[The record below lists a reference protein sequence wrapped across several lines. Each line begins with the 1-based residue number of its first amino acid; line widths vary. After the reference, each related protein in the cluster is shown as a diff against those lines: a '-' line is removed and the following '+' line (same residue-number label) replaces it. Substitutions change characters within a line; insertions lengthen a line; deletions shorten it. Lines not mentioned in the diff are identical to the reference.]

1 MLQPLQRLLS
11 FSAKKLINP
20 VFCVFKT
27 KENNKMKVYAQ
38 EIEDGLQDAIQNN
51 NTVAYCSPVMSKED
65 LIEAT
70 ASELE
75 SDHEVA
81 LSFMGAKAE
90 NKEQIDLYYLS
101 SVLVSTGWNK
111 NDDVFDA
118 QEMWDARST
127 PEDKQFNYM
136 HNEADIIGH
145 ITGNYIVDFDGNV
158 MDSQAEWE
166 EAGSPEEF
174 NIITNAVLYKSWSD
188 PSLRERMN
196 NIVEEIEEGN
206 KWFVS
211 MECLFPNFDY
221 ALKDSQG
228 EFKVVKRE
236 EASAFLTKH
245 LRAYG
250 GTGKYEGY
258 TVGRLL
264 RNISF
269 SGKGLVSKPANPRS
283 VILNDNKS
291 FSESKSEFIT
301 VSSIKETDMSDVL
314 QKQLDDVKA
323 ELVEARAANETMK
336 QEMEAQKAEAI
347 EAQLKKFEETISAK
361 DEAIASKSEEATEA
375 LAKLAEV
382 EEALSVAEAAKE
394 EAVAKIAEIEKAA
407 ALERRIASLKEAGI
421 EEEEIEETLAQFE
434 NLDDSTFEF
443 VVAKMYKKA
452 EKENPFAKK
461 DKKEDEEEA
470 PAAMAP
476 KKVKAEDEL
485 LDEETD
491 EAEASAEELEEVEV
505 EEDIAMAEAADDLD
519 PSTELRST
527 ASEWFGSL
535 LKTTANLNK

>member
-1 MLQPLQRLLS
+1 
-11 FSAKKLINP
+11 
-20 VFCVFKT
+20 
-27 KENNKMKVYAQ
+27 
-38 EIEDGLQDAIQNN
+38 
-51 NTVAYCSPVMSKED
+51 MSKED

-166 EAGSPEEF
+166 EAGSPEKF

-314 QKQLDDVKA
+314 QKQLEDLKA
-323 ELVEARAANETMK
+323 ELSEARLTNETMK
-336 QEMEAQKAEAI
+336 QEMESQKAEAI

-443 VVAKMYKKA
+443 VVAKMYNKKA
-452 EKENPFAKK
+452 EMKKK
-461 DKKEDEEEA
+461 DEKEEEEA

>member
-443 VVAKMYKKA
+443 VVAKMYNKKA
-452 EKENPFAKK
+452 EMKKK
-461 DKKEDEEEA
+461 DEKEEEEA

>member
-1 MLQPLQRLLS
+1 MLRPLQRLLS
-11 FSAKKLINP
+11 FSAKKVINP
-20 VFCVFKT
+20 LFCVFKS

-38 EIEDGLQDAIQNN
+38 EIEDGLQDAIQDS

-75 SDHEVA
+75 SDNKVA
-81 LSFMGAKAE
+81 LSFMGAEAE

-118 QEMWDARST
+118 QEMWSARST

-158 MDSQAEWE
+158 VESQAEWE

-196 NIVEEIEEGN
+196 TIVEEIEEGS

-236 EASAFLTKH
+236 EASAFLSKH

-314 QKQLDDVKA
+314 QKQLEDLKA
-323 ELVEARAANETMK
+323 ELSEARLTNETMK
-336 QEMEAQKAEAI
+336 QEMESQKAEAI

-382 EEALSVAEAAKE
+382 EEALSVAEVAKE

-470 PAAMAP
+470 PAAMT
-476 KKVKAEDEL
+476 KKVKAEEEL

-505 EEDIAMAEAADDLD
+505 QEDIAMAEASDDLD

>member
-196 NIVEEIEEGN
+196 NIVEEIDEGN
-206 KWFVS
+206 KWVVS

-443 VVAKMYKKA
+443 VVAKMYNKKA
-452 EKENPFAKK
+452 EMKKK
-461 DKKEDEEEA
+461 DEKEEEEA

>member
-118 QEMWDARST
+118 KEMWDARST

-323 ELVEARAANETMK
+323 ELVAARAANETMK

-361 DEAIASKSEEATEA
+361 DEAIASKTEEATEA

-382 EEALSVAEAAKE
+382 EEALSAAEAAKE

-443 VVAKMYKKA
+443 VVAKMYNKKA
-452 EKENPFAKK
+452 EMKKK
-461 DKKEDEEEA
+461 DEKEEEEA

-505 EEDIAMAEAADDLD
+505 QEDIAMAEAADDLD

>member
-1 MLQPLQRLLS
+1 MLRPLQRLLS
-11 FSAKKLINP
+11 FSAKKVINP
-20 VFCVFKT
+20 LFCVFKS

-38 EIEDGLQDAIQNN
+38 EIEDGLQDVIQDS

-75 SDHEVA
+75 SDNKVA
-81 LSFMGAKAE
+81 LSFMGAEAE

-118 QEMWDARST
+118 QEMWSARST

-158 MDSQAEWE
+158 VESQAEWE
-166 EAGSPEEF
+166 EAGRPEEF

-196 NIVEEIEEGN
+196 TIVEEIEEGS

-236 EASAFLTKH
+236 EASAFLSKH

-314 QKQLDDVKA
+314 QKQLEDLKA
-323 ELVEARAANETMK
+323 ELSEARLTNETMK
-336 QEMEAQKAEAI
+336 QEMESQKAEAI

-382 EEALSVAEAAKE
+382 EEALSVAEVAKE

-443 VVAKMYKKA
+443 VVAKMFKKA

-470 PAAMAP
+470 PAAMT
-476 KKVKAEDEL
+476 KKVKAEEEL

-505 EEDIAMAEAADDLD
+505 QEDIAMAEASDDLD

>member
-1 MLQPLQRLLS
+1 MLRPLQRLLS
-11 FSAKKLINP
+11 FSAKKVINP
-20 VFCVFKT
+20 LFCVFKS

-38 EIEDGLQDAIQNN
+38 EIEDGLQDVIQDS

-75 SDHEVA
+75 SDNKVA
-81 LSFMGAKAE
+81 LSFMGAEAE

-118 QEMWDARST
+118 QEMWNARST

-158 MDSQAEWE
+158 VESQAEWE

-196 NIVEEIEEGN
+196 TIVEEIEEGS

-236 EASAFLTKH
+236 EASAFLSKH

-314 QKQLDDVKA
+314 QKQLEDLKA
-323 ELVEARAANETMK
+323 ELSEARLTNETMK
-336 QEMEAQKAEAI
+336 QEMESQKAEAI

-382 EEALSVAEAAKE
+382 EEALSVAEVAKE

-470 PAAMAP
+470 PAAMT
-476 KKVKAEDEL
+476 KKVKAEEEL

-505 EEDIAMAEAADDLD
+505 QEDIAMAEASDDLD

>member
-166 EAGSPEEF
+166 EAGSPEKF

-314 QKQLDDVKA
+314 QKQLEDLKA
-323 ELVEARAANETMK
+323 ELSEARLTNETMK
-336 QEMEAQKAEAI
+336 QEMESQKAEAI

-443 VVAKMYKKA
+443 VVAKMYNKKA
-452 EKENPFAKK
+452 EMKKK
-461 DKKEDEEEA
+461 DEKEEEEA

>member
-118 QEMWDARST
+118 KEMWDARST

-361 DEAIASKSEEATEA
+361 DEAIASKTEEATEA

-382 EEALSVAEAAKE
+382 EEALSAAEAAKE

-443 VVAKMYKKA
+443 VVAKMYNKKA
-452 EKENPFAKK
+452 EMKKK
-461 DKKEDEEEA
+461 DEKEEEEA

-505 EEDIAMAEAADDLD
+505 QEDIAMAEAADDLD

>member
-1 MLQPLQRLLS
+1 MLRPLQRLLS
-11 FSAKKLINP
+11 FSAKKVINP
-20 VFCVFKT
+20 LFCVFKS

-38 EIEDGLQDAIQNN
+38 EIEDGLQDVIQDS

-75 SDHEVA
+75 SDNKVA
-81 LSFMGAKAE
+81 LSFMGAEAE

-118 QEMWDARST
+118 QEMWSARST

-158 MDSQAEWE
+158 VESQAEWE

-196 NIVEEIEEGN
+196 TIVEEIEEGS

-236 EASAFLTKH
+236 EASAFLSKH

-314 QKQLDDVKA
+314 QKQLEDLKA
-323 ELVEARAANETMK
+323 ELSEARLTNETMK
-336 QEMEAQKAEAI
+336 QEMESQKAEAI

-382 EEALSVAEAAKE
+382 EEALSVAEVAKE

-470 PAAMAP
+470 PAAMT
-476 KKVKAEDEL
+476 KKVKAEEEL

-505 EEDIAMAEAADDLD
+505 QEDIAMAEASDDLD